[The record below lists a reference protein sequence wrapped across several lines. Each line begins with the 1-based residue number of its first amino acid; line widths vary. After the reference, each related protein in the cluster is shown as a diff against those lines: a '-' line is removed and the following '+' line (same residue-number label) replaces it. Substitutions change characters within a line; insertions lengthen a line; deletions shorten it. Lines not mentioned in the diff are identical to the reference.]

1 MNEEMNPQSGD
12 DFETRINRLRGHV
25 TGSAGVEGRAGRA
38 EVQRT
43 GLALAGRVGT
53 EFVAALGVGIGIG
66 LLLDHW
72 LETKPWLM
80 IVFTLLGSMA
90 GFLSIYGLA
99 GGYKYSA
106 GYGGKDKR
114 TSDDTGKD

>member
-1 MNEEMNPQSGD
+1 MSEEKNPQSGD
-12 DFETRINRLRGHV
+12 DFETRINRLRGHN
-25 TGSAGVEGRAGRA
+25 TGAAGVEGRGGRG

-53 EFVAALGVGIGIG
+53 EFVAALGVGISIG
-66 LLLDHW
+66 LLLDRW
-72 LETKPWLM
+72 LDTKPWLM

-90 GFLSIYGLA
+90 GFLSIYRLA
-99 GGYKYSA
+99 GSYKYSA
-106 GYGGKDKR
+106 GYGVKDEK

>member
-1 MNEEMNPQSGD
+1 MNEEKNPQSGD
-12 DFETRINRLRGHV
+12 DLEARINRLRGPD
-25 TGSAGVEGRAGRA
+25 TGAVGVEDGAGQG

-53 EFVAALGVGIGIG
+53 EFVATLGVGISIG
-66 LLLDHW
+66 LLLDRW
-72 LETKPWLM
+72 LDTKPWLM

-90 GFLSIYGLA
+90 GFLSIHRLA

-106 GYGGKDKR
+106 GYGGKGGK
-114 TSDDTGKD
+114 TSDNTGKD